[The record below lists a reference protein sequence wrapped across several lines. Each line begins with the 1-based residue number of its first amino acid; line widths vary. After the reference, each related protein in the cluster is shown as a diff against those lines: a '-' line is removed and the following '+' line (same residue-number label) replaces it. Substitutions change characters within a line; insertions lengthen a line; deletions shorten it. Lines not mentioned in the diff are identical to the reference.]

1 MSVTAWL
8 KAFATLIAIVYR
20 IMEAVEAYEE
30 RERGRLQVLLEL
42 RQKRDQEKAKAD
54 EIDSRPVPPDDR
66 TVIGSL

>member
-20 IMEAVEAYEE
+20 IMEAIEAYEE
-30 RERGRLQVLLEL
+30 RERGRLQTLLEL

-54 EIDSRPVPPDDR
+54 EIDSRPVPPDDHS
-66 TVIGSL
+66 VIGGL